1 MVIKRQGQTPT
12 TQADSTGGVTTRQP
26 SGAVDDHGEAV
37 PQVPDEVVGAAC
49 VLYVNRP
56 KAGERAGG
64 RRLPKAVAT
73 LPAQRAAA
81 PCGCSY
87 QELGGTPTFDI
98 LPLNEA
104 GANSATG
111 QRVAL
116 LQEYMGY
123 IQRVGRD
130 KRGSWSPER
139 ARRPRHS
146 GAGLPRRRTRWGRT
160 WRSAVPPTPST
171 SGRQTVGD
179 AGRSR
184 KESGA

>member
-1 MVIKRQGQTPT
+1 M
-12 TQADSTGGVTTRQP
+12 
-26 SGAVDDHGEAV
+26 
-37 PQVPDEVVGAAC
+37 
-49 VLYVNRP
+49 
-56 KAGERAGG
+56 
-64 RRLPKAVAT
+64 

-87 QELGGTPTFDI
+87 QEVDGTSTFDI

-104 GANSATG
+104 RANNATG

-146 GAGLPRRRTRWGRT
+146 GAGLPRRRKHWGRSC
-160 WRSAVPPTPST
+160 RSAALPTPST

-179 AGRSR
+179 AAAPQGVGRVAARRVSLTRPRACSR
-184 KESGA
+184 VGSSCYCLTSFLHAGWAIAMKNCGTRGR